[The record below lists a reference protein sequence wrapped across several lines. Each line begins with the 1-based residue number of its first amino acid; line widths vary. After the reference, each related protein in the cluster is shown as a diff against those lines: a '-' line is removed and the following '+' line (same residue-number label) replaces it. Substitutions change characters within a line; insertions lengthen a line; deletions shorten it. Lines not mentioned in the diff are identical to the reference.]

1 MNRRIIALATLML
14 LVVMSLLS
22 CSDDNNEKTSGR
34 GGRQLTVVFSTGGLG
49 DNGYNDK
56 IMQGVMS
63 FAGSHADVETHILRP
78 QSLDEAREIYA
89 NWLSRSAQSNDSS
102 LIVFASSEYA
112 DVVKTLSSLPKGN
125 NKVMLFESG
134 GEGIPEGVVTA
145 KLQRYGASYLAGAMV
160 SEDQAILVLA
170 MEGDE
175 MVDDAAKGF
184 TDGHQAHSP
193 HKLHRLVLANDYTG
207 FNMPLEAYRQV
218 DSIYVND
225 KPEDESQKP
234 LWASVR
240 SFSHVYSVAGGS
252 NVGVRQLVLNCPYS
266 AALIGI
272 DNDLSALS
280 NIVSFSVVLEA
291 GKLISDYIKAW
302 YDGGEI
308 KSHAIY
314 GLSSEYVYIA
324 INPGASAFFND
335 DYYEEDVFPKRYDK
349 YINEAKEKEIEYEN
363 R

>member
-1 MNRRIIALATLML
+1 MNRRIFVVATLML
-14 LVVMSLLS
+14 LVVMSLAS
-22 CSDDNNEKTSGR
+22 CSDDNDEKIAGK
-34 GGRQLTVVFSTGGLG
+34 GCRQLTVVFSTGGLG

-56 IMQGVMS
+56 IMQGVIS

-78 QSLDEAREIYA
+78 QSLDEARKIYSD
-89 NWLSRSAQSNDSS
+89 WLSRSAQSNDSS

-112 DVVKTLSSLPKGN
+112 DVVKASASSPSGN
-125 NKVMLFESG
+125 NTVMLFESG
-134 GEGIPEGVVTA
+134 GKGIPDGIITA

-184 TDGHQAHSP
+184 TDGHQSHSP

-207 FNMPLEAYRQV
+207 FNMPLEAYRMV

-225 KPEDESQKP
+225 KPEDENQKP
-234 LWASVR
+234 LWSSSR
-240 SFSHVYSVAGGS
+240 SFSHIYSVVGGS
-252 NVGVRQLVLNCPYS
+252 NVGVRQLVLNCLYS
-266 AALIGI
+266 VGLIGI
-272 DNDLSALS
+272 DNDLSELS
-280 NIVSFSVVLEA
+280 NLVSFSVVLES

-302 YDGGEI
+302 YEGREI
-308 KSHAIY
+308 KSHAVY
-314 GLSSEYVYIA
+314 GLDSEYVRIA
-324 INPGASAFFND
+324 INPNASAFFND

-349 YINEAKEKEIEYEN
+349 YINEAKEKEAEYEN
-363 R
+363 K